1 METMM
6 LGHKRT
12 VPLWKQ
18 KRKGRLM
25 QERALTKARAQ
36 GADKPEMPD
45 EAAAVVKAANR
56 AAAEARWQAWLR
68 GG

>member
-1 METMM
+1 M
-6 LGHKRT
+6 LGDKRT
-12 VPLWKQ
+12 VPLWRKKP
-18 KRKGRLM
+18 KRRLV

-45 EAAAVVKAANR
+45 AAAAVVKAANR
-56 AAAEARWQAWLR
+56 AAVEARWQAWLR